1 MSSVRIIT
9 AAAALM
15 VTGLA
20 ATPAQAQACSYNIF
34 FPCPQPAPMQP
45 RPSVT
50 RDEPVVWGMQPTA
63 PTERVVVK
71 ASPRRVAKKRVRYHR
86 PAKAVAAI
94 AKPAVEAPLPASRS
108 VAVSAAPKPAEKL
121 ALDKVEPARLEP
133 AKEVEPAKE
142 FVPAARLVAVV
153 DAHEVNEIDLAA
165 GPARS
170 VVPVASA
177 GLAVA
182 ESKDSETAPSAVASI
197 AQVLAMLGGALAA
210 ASIFRVVST

>member
-1 MSSVRIIT
+1 MC
-9 AAAALM
+9 
-15 VTGLA
+15 VT
-20 ATPAQAQACSYNIF
+20 
-34 FPCPQPAPMQP
+34 
-45 RPSVT
+45 
-50 RDEPVVWGMQPTA
+50 
-63 PTERVVVK
+63 
-71 ASPRRVAKKRVRYHR
+71 VA

-121 ALDKVEPARLEP
+121 ALDKLEP